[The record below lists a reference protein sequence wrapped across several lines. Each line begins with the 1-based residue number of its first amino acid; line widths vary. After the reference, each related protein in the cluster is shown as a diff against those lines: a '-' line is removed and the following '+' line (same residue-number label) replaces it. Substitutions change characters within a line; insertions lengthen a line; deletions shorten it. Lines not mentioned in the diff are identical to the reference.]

1 MLRRPVI
8 VVLLA
13 AACGP
18 SRSPEPVGSGPVRF
32 ALRGRWPG
40 LSPASSIAWRAEP
53 ADAAPLSAAAF
64 ETAIRAALDEWQAT
78 GLVAFRPAADGEEA
92 ELVLGWRRG
101 AHGAA
106 CLPFGVDTAIAHT
119 GPVGPGTFVHF
130 DLEREWDPGRGG
142 YDLAAAA
149 LHEVGHALGLDHT
162 PDESAVM
169 YAEPSGRRQLG
180 RSDRLGL
187 RTLYAD
193 PSEAAEPGS
202 LRVFLDEAVAP
213 RATLRAILPAEAG
226 RWTLFD
232 ADGDG
237 RDELLLW
244 PLGEAA
250 ELWAFHFDGQGR
262 PERTVG
268 PLLGV
273 AGHGAELRFGHD
285 AQGAR
290 VVVVAFGERCST
302 LGLDDLGRPMGV
314 HDGAP
319 PPEALEPF
327 PRATGDVTGDGRRA
341 RIGP

>member
-8 VVLLA
+8 VLLLA
-13 AACGP
+13 SACG
-18 SRSPEPVGSGPVRF
+18 SRPAPEPDAGPVRY
-32 ALRGRWPG
+32 ALRGRWAG
-40 LSPASSIAWRAEP
+40 LSPRTPIPWRAEP
-53 ADAAPLSAAAF
+53 ADGPVSARAF
-64 ETAIRAALDEWQAT
+64 EAAIRAALEEWQST
-78 GLVAFRPAADGEEA
+78 GLVSFRPAAEGEDA
-92 ELVLGWRRG
+92 ALVLAWRRG
-101 AHGAA
+101 AHGPA
-106 CLPFGVDTAIAHT
+106 CLPFGVDTSIAHT

-130 DLEREWDPGRGG
+130 DLERDWDAAHGG

-169 YAEPSGRRQLG
+169 SPEPTGRRRLA

-193 PSEAAEPGS
+193 PADELEPGS
-202 LRVFLDEAVAP
+202 LRVFLDEDAAP
-213 RATLRAILPAEAG
+213 SAALRGLLPGEDG

-237 RDELLLW
+237 RDELLAW

-250 ELWAFHFDGQGR
+250 ELWAIHFDGQGR

-273 AGHGAELRFGHD
+273 AGQGAELRFGRD
-285 AQGAR
+285 AQGTP
-290 VVVVAFGERCST
+290 VVVVAFGERRSAI
-302 LGLDDLGRPMGV
+302 GLDALGRPMGV

-319 PPEALEPF
+319 PLEALEPF

-341 RIGP
+341 RVAP